1 MYKYK
6 LSICMMVKD
15 EEKNIEQCL
24 ESIKS
29 LISNEQVELIIIDT
43 GSTDNTVEICK
54 RYTEKL
60 YYHEWNDDFSAM
72 RNKTISYAAGEWIM
86 ILDGDEVLENP
97 EELISVLNKDNL
109 TEYNTITFKE
119 KNLYDYKENKYT
131 LVSTYRIFKNDGEFN
146 YKGTVHNQ
154 PSYKEPILNTDIMLK
169 HFGYITNDKDLMEK
183 KFKRTTELLK
193 KEIKKDPN
201 NFYYIF
207 QLGVS
212 YSMHND
218 NILAWEQFK
227 KALEKFYTIG
237 MRMETEYE
245 YLITSV
251 MNAGL
256 MCEYYEEV
264 IQYVKKYEK
273 TCEKLPEFNYV
284 AGCVYHKLNNYEEV
298 NKYLKRYLNSVEKI
312 AKSKYYNN
320 PSIALYSMDEETQN
334 KVKIILS
341 LNYYY
346 LNNYEES
353 LKYAKLCN
361 KDDYRYKNLMINNLL
376 KLNDKR
382 LVEFLSELSDLTK
395 EEIYNEIE
403 VEISKYNEDKKLNI
417 RRNLSNLKDFYGEV
431 NKKIISG
438 VDYNEELANYIFIN
452 KDKLSNRVMYELLI
466 NTDPTFIFKMV
477 KQCNREVSSQIID
490 YIFERNHSV
499 FMEILEL
506 IEAKKPSKRDIALNY
521 IGAYVL
527 ELQIIDKLKENNID
541 DNILNMY
548 DLYINYGISFVE
560 VLYGEKLR
568 VHYDYIIDVREKFFV
583 LNKFIKETEDFK
595 LRGKYL
601 KDLIKIRME
610 FAKLNK
616 IYLENLMNE

>member
-24 ESIKS
+24 ESIQS
-29 LISNEQVELIIIDT
+29 LINNEQVELIIIDT
-43 GSTDNTVEICK
+43 GSSDNTVEICK
-54 RYTEKL
+54 RYTKKL
-60 YYHEWNDDFSAM
+60 YYHKWNDDFSAM

-97 EELISVLNKDNL
+97 EELISVLKKENL
-109 TEYNTITFKE
+109 AEYNTITFKE

-169 HFGYITNDKDLMEK
+169 HYGYITNDKELMEK

-193 KEIKKDPN
+193 REIKKDPN

-218 NILAWEQFK
+218 NNLAWEQFK
-227 KALEKFYTIG
+227 KALGKFYTQG
-237 MRMETEYE
+237 MKMETEYE

-264 IQYVKKYEK
+264 IKYVKRYEK

-284 AGCVYHKLNNYEEV
+284 AGCVYHKLNNYDEV

-312 AKSKYYNN
+312 TKSKYYNN

-341 LNYYY
+341 LNYYHM
-346 LNNYEES
+346 NNYEES
-353 LKYAKLCN
+353 LKFAKLCN
-361 KDDYRYKNLMINNLL
+361 EDDYRYKNLMINNLL

-382 LVEFLSELSDLTK
+382 LVEFLSQLSDFSK
-395 EEIYNEIE
+395 EEIYNGIE
-403 VEISKYNEDKKLNI
+403 MEISKYDDDKKLKV
-417 RRNLSNLKDFYGEV
+417 RKNLANLGDFYGEV
-431 NKKIISG
+431 NRRIING
-438 VDYNEELANYIFIN
+438 VTYNEELSKFILEN

-466 NTDPTFIFKMV
+466 NTDAAFVFKMV
-477 KQCNREVSSQIID
+477 KQCNREISSQIID
-490 YIFERNHSV
+490 YIFDKNYKMFEK
-499 FMEILEL
+499 ILQLLET
-506 IEAKKPSKRDIALNY
+506 KKPSKRDIGLNY

-527 ELQIIDKLKENNID
+527 ELQIINKLKGNNID
-541 DNILNMY
+541 DNVINMY

-568 VHYDYIIDVREKFFV
+568 VHFDYIIDVREKFFAI
-583 LNKFIKETEDFK
+583 NKFIRETDDFK
-595 LRGKYL
+595 LRGKYI
-601 KDLIKIRME
+601 KDVVMMRIE
-610 FAKLNK
+610 FGKLNS
-616 IYLENLMNE
+616 IYFKNLLNE